1 MMPALPRSLLL
12 AAFAA
17 AFSNG
22 LAAQEFPLKPVR
34 VVVPFPPGGVDVTI
48 RQMQKIM
55 SDELGQPVLID
66 NRPGANGFIGTEYV
80 ARAAPDGYTVLATS
94 SSTMISGVL
103 VSSKVP
109 FDVVRDFTPVT
120 MLNMTVSTLIAKPGV
135 PFATVQEL
143 IDYAKRNP
151 GKVAYASTG
160 IGSAQHLDG
169 EYFKVTAGVDLNH
182 IPYKGFGPVVQAV
195 AAGEVDIAFM
205 TVAAANPLL
214 QGGKARPLAHYNGP
228 RPPSLPPGTPEM
240 SATVPQFRATPGW
253 IGLFGPAALPRPVL
267 TRLNSAAVKS
277 LTAEMR
283 SRNAEIG
290 TTIIG
295 DTPEEFAGKIKA
307 GLESTAG
314 VVKQLK
320 AIGVK
325 FEE

>member
-1 MMPALPRSLLL
+1 MRRVKASILLSTL
-12 AAFAA
+12 AVASA
-17 AFSNG
+17 G
-22 LAAQEFPLKPVR
+22 TTIAQEFPSKPVR
-34 VVVPFPPGGVDVTI
+34 IVVPFPPGGVDVTI

-66 NRPGANGFIGTEYV
+66 NRPGANGFIGTELV
-80 ARAAPDGYTVLATS
+80 ARSAPDGYTVLATS

-109 FDVVRDFTPVT
+109 FDVIRDFTPVT

-135 PFATVQEL
+135 PFGNVREL
-143 IDYAKRNP
+143 IDYAKKYP

-169 EYFKVTAGVDLNH
+169 EFFKVTAAVDLNH

-195 AAGEVDIAFM
+195 AAGEVDVAFM
-205 TVAAANPLL
+205 TVAAANSLL

-228 RPPSLPPGTPEM
+228 RPPSLPVGTPEM
-240 SATVPQFRATPGW
+240 AATVPQFRATPGW
-253 IGLFGPAALPRPVL
+253 IGLFAPAALPRPIL
-267 TRLNSAAVKS
+267 LRLNGAAVKS
-277 LTAEMR
+277 LTPDMR
-283 SRNAEIG
+283 ARNAEIG
-290 TTIIG
+290 TTIVG
-295 DTPEEFAGKIKA
+295 DTPEEFSGKIKA

-325 FEE
+325 FED

>member
-1 MMPALPRSLLL
+1 MNDLENRVWLSAL
-12 AAFAA
+12 AAL
-17 AFSNG
+17 FSSCV
-22 LAAQEFPLKPVR
+22 AAQDFPAKPVR
-34 VVVPFPPGGVDVTI
+34 IVVPFPPGGVDVTI

-55 SDELGQPVLID
+55 SDELGQPVVID
-66 NRPGANGFIGTEYV
+66 NRPGANGFIGTEQV
-80 ARAAPDGYTVLATS
+80 ARSAPDGYTILATS

-120 MLNMTVSTLIAKPGV
+120 MLNTTVSTLIAKPGV
-135 PFATVQEL
+135 PFGTVKEL
-143 IDYAKRNP
+143 IDYAKRFP
-151 GKVAYASTG
+151 GKVSYASTG

-214 QGGKARPLAHYNGP
+214 QGAKARPLSFYNGP
-228 RPPSLPPGTPEM
+228 RPPSLPAGTPEM
-240 SATVPQFRATPGW
+240 AATVPQFRATPGW
-253 IGLFGPAALPRPVL
+253 IGLLGPATLPRPIL

-277 LTAEMR
+277 LTPEMR
-283 SRNAEIG
+283 TRNAEIG
-290 TTIIG
+290 TTIVG
-295 DTPEEFAGKIKA
+295 DSPEEFSGKIKA
-307 GLESTAG
+307 GLEATAA

-325 FEE
+325 FED

>member
-1 MMPALPRSLLL
+1 MPSLPGSMLL
-12 AAFAA
+12 AVFAA
-17 AFSNG
+17 AFASG
-22 LAAQEFPLKPVR
+22 LAAQDFPQKPVR
-34 VVVPFPPGGVDVTI
+34 IVVPFPPGGVDVTI

-66 NRPGANGFIGTEYV
+66 NRPGANGFIGSEFV
-80 ARAAPDGYTVLATS
+80 ARSVPDGYTLLSTS

-109 FDVVRDFTPVT
+109 FDVIRDFTPVT

-135 PFATVQEL
+135 PFNTVKEL

-195 AAGEVDIAFM
+195 AAGEVDIAFI

-228 RPPSLPPGTPEM
+228 RPPSLPPSTPEM

-253 IGLFGPAALPRPVL
+253 IGMFGPAALPRPVL
-267 TRLNSAAVKS
+267 TRLNAAAIKS
-277 LTAEMR
+277 LTPEMR
-283 SRNAEIG
+283 AKYAEIG

-295 DTPEEFAGKIKA
+295 DSPEEFSGKIKV
-307 GLESTAG
+307 GLENTAR

-320 AIGVK
+320 SIGVK
-325 FEE
+325 FED

>member
-1 MMPALPRSLLL
+1 MHFLMASMLLPVL
-12 AAFAA
+12 AAVFTISA
-17 AFSNG
+17 G
-22 LAAQEFPLKPVR
+22 AQDFPIKPVR
-34 VVVPFPPGGVDVTI
+34 IVVPFPPGGVDVTI

-55 SDELGQPVLID
+55 SDDLGQAVLID
-66 NRPGANGFIGTEYV
+66 NRPGANGFIGSEQV
-80 ARAAPDGYTVLATS
+80 ARSVPDGYTILATS

-103 VSSKVP
+103 VSTKVP
-109 FDVVRDFTPVT
+109 FDVIKDFTPVT

-135 PFATVQEL
+135 PFGTVKEL

-195 AAGEVDIAFM
+195 AAGEVDVAFM

-228 RPPSLPPGTPEM
+228 RPTSLPPNTPEM
-240 SATVPQFRATPGW
+240 TATVPQFRATPGW
-253 IGLFGPAALPRPVL
+253 IGLLGPAALPRAVL
-267 TRLNSAAVKS
+267 MRLNGAAVKS
-277 LTAEMR
+277 LTPEMR
-283 SRNAEIG
+283 AKMAEIG
-290 TTIIG
+290 TTLIG
-295 DTPEEFAGKIKA
+295 DSPEEFSAKIKA

-314 VVKQLK
+314 VVRQLK

-325 FEE
+325 FED

>member
-1 MMPALPRSLLL
+1 MRCVKALILLSTL
-12 AAFAA
+12 AVASA
-17 AFSNG
+17 G
-22 LAAQEFPLKPVR
+22 TTIAQEFPSKPVR
-34 VVVPFPPGGVDVTI
+34 IVVPFPPGGVDVTI

-66 NRPGANGFIGTEYV
+66 NRPGANGFIGTELV
-80 ARAAPDGYTVLATS
+80 ARSAPDGYTVLATS

-109 FDVVRDFTPVT
+109 FDVIRDFTPVT

-135 PFATVQEL
+135 PFGNVREL
-143 IDYAKRNP
+143 IDYAKKYP

-169 EYFKVTAGVDLNH
+169 EFFKVTAAVDLNH

-195 AAGEVDIAFM
+195 AAGEVDVAFM
-205 TVAAANPLL
+205 TVAAANSLL

-228 RPPSLPPGTPEM
+228 RPPSLPVGTPEM
-240 SATVPQFRATPGW
+240 AATVPQFRASPGW
-253 IGLFGPAALPRPVL
+253 IGLFAPAALPRPIL
-267 TRLNSAAVKS
+267 LRLNGAAVKS
-277 LTAEMR
+277 LTPDMR
-283 SRNAEIG
+283 ARNAEIG
-290 TTIIG
+290 TTIVG
-295 DTPEEFAGKIKA
+295 DTPEEFSGKIKA
-307 GLESTAG
+307 GLEGTAG

-325 FEE
+325 FED

>member
-1 MMPALPRSLLL
+1 MRSLKCSMLL

-17 AFSNG
+17 AFSSG
-22 LAAQEFPLKPVR
+22 LAAQDFPVKPVR
-34 VVVPFPPGGVDVTI
+34 IVVPFPPGGVDVSI

-55 SDELGQPVLID
+55 SDELGQPILID
-66 NRPGANGFIGTEYV
+66 NRPGANGFIGSEYV
-80 ARAAPDGYTVLATS
+80 ARSAPDGYTLLSTS

-120 MLNMTVSTLIAKPGV
+120 MINMTVSTLIAKPGV
-135 PFATVQEL
+135 PFGSVKEL

-195 AAGEVDIAFM
+195 AAGEVDVAFI

-228 RPPSLPPGTPEM
+228 RPPSLPPGTPELI
-240 SATVPQFRATPGW
+240 ATVPQFRATPGW
-253 IGLFGPAALPRPVL
+253 IGMFGPAALPRPVL
-267 TRLNSAAVKS
+267 TRLNSAAIKS
-277 LTAEMR
+277 LTSELRAKY
-283 SRNAEIG
+283 AEIG
-290 TTIIG
+290 TTLIG
-295 DTPEEFAGKIKA
+295 DTPEEFSGKIKA

-314 VVKQLK
+314 VVKKLK
-320 AIGVK
+320 SIGVK

>member
-1 MMPALPRSLLL
+1 MVL
-12 AAFAA
+12 ATCGAMIA
-17 AFSNG
+17 STG
-22 LAAQEFPLKPVR
+22 AQAQAQAYPSGPMR
-34 VVVPFPPGGVDVTI
+34 IVVPFPPGGVDVTI

-55 SDELGQPVLID
+55 SDDLGQAVLID
-66 NRPGANGFIGTEYV
+66 NRPGANGFIGSEQV
-80 ARAAPDGYTVLATS
+80 ARSAPDGYTILGTS
-94 SSTMISGVL
+94 SSTMISGTL

-120 MLNMTVSTLIAKPGV
+120 MLNMTVSALIAKPGV
-135 PFATVQEL
+135 PFGSVREL

-151 GKVAYASTG
+151 GKVSYASTG

-195 AAGEVDIAFM
+195 AAGEVDVAFI

-228 RPPSLPPGTPEM
+228 RPPSLPPNTPEM
-240 SATVPQFRATPGW
+240 AATVPQFRATPGW
-253 IGLFGPAALPRPVL
+253 IGLLGPAALPRPVL
-267 TRLNSAAVKS
+267 MRLNGAAVKS
-277 LTAEMR
+277 LTPEMR
-283 SRNAEIG
+283 AKMAEIG

-295 DTPEEFAGKIKA
+295 DSPEEFSAKIKS

-314 VVKQLK
+314 VVRQLK

-325 FEE
+325 FED

>member
-1 MMPALPRSLLL
+1 MRTFIPSTLVTALFVLL
-12 AAFAA
+12 AT
-17 AFSNG
+17 N
-22 LAAQEFPLKPVR
+22 LAAQEFPSKPIR
-34 VVVPFPPGGVDVTI
+34 IVVPFPPGGVDVTI

-55 SDELGQPVLID
+55 ADELGQSVLID
-66 NRPGANGFIGTEYV
+66 NRPGANGFIGSEHV
-80 ARAAPDGYTVLATS
+80 ARSAPDGYTVLATS
-94 SSTMISGVL
+94 SSTMISGTL

-109 FDVVRDFTPVT
+109 FDVVKDFQPIT

-135 PFATVQEL
+135 PFNSVKEL
-143 IDYAKRNP
+143 IDFARRNP

-195 AAGEVDIAFM
+195 ASGEVDVAFI

-228 RPPSLPPGTPEM
+228 RPPSLPVGTPEM
-240 SATVPQFRATPGW
+240 SATVPTFRASPGW
-253 IGLFGPAALPRPVL
+253 IGLFGPAALPRAVL

-277 LTAEMR
+277 LTPEMR
-283 SRNAEIG
+283 ERNAAIG

-295 DTPEEFAGKIKA
+295 DTPEEFSGKIKA

-325 FEE
+325 FED